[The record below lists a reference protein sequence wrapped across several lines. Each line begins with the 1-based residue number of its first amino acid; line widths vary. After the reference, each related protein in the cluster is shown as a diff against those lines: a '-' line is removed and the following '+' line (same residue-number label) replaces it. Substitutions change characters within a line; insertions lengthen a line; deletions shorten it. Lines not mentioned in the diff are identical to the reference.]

1 MKTGLIHHKEDFN
14 NKSEFL
20 KENRMR
26 LMKEASS
33 FTTILLW
40 IRLKG
45 FELVCLW
52 NLDLRLATQVLH
64 RNPISTQALHTNKYL
79 NSVVK
84 PRASQTF
91 ISFSGAAN
99 RIWDIFRR

>member
-26 LMKEASS
+26 LVKEASS

-64 RNPISTQALHTNKYL
+64 RNPISTQALHPNKYL